1 MLPNFELPI
10 STELFL
16 QRHWQKRF
24 LLMPQA
30 AKGVSYLSQEQLFTL
45 AQRTD
50 VESRLIKGSGTGP
63 WELTHGPIAS
73 VPTNEE
79 NWTLLVQSVDYY
91 HTALSLLLDDFNF
104 LPSWRHEDIMISYA
118 SKGGSVGPHFDR
130 YDVFLIQTQGQRRW
144 HLGPTCD
151 ENTPR
156 QDTEAL
162 DLIADMPIEHS
173 FLMEPGDVLYIPPGT
188 AHWGIAESNHC
199 MTWSVGFRAPR
210 LADLLARFADEVLAE
225 NPSALFQDP
234 ARNKVPTPGTLGVED
249 FQSLQAQAL
258 SLLNEDAAYR
268 AFAELLTEPKQYPEK
283 RKTDCDLITL
293 THPDATMVRQG
304 GVRMLATTEGLWI
317 NGHLYPLSTSLIP
330 FGTYLAQQ
338 RLYTTAQL
346 DKYHCKEVAT
356 LLEMWLE
363 EGYFTLL

>member
-1 MLPNFELPI
+1 MLPNFELPM
-10 STELFL
+10 SAELFL
-16 QRHWQKRF
+16 QQYWQKQF

-30 AKGVSYLSQEQLFTL
+30 VKGFNYLSQEQLFAL

-50 VESRLIKGSGTGP
+50 VESRFIRGYDAGP
-63 WELTHGPIAS
+63 WELTHGPITS
-73 VPTNEE
+73 VPTKEKH
-79 NWTLLVQSVDYY
+79 WTLLVQSVDYY

-118 SKGGSVGPHFDR
+118 SEGGSVGPHFDR

-144 HLGPTCD
+144 HLGPKCD
-151 ENTPR
+151 DNTPR
-156 QDTEAL
+156 QGTEAL
-162 DLIADMPIEHS
+162 DLIANMPREHTC
-173 FLMEPGDVLYIPPGT
+173 LMEPGDVLYIPPGV
-188 AHWGIAESNHC
+188 AHWGIAESNDC

-210 LADLLARFADEVLAE
+210 LADLLARFTDEVLAE
-225 NPSALFQDP
+225 NSNVLFQDR
-234 ARNKVPTPGTLGVED
+234 ARSQTSSAGTLEIED
-249 FQSLQAQAL
+249 LANLQAQTL
-258 SLLNEDAAYR
+258 SLFSEDAAYR
-268 AFAELLTEPKQYPEK
+268 AFAELLTEPKQYPESIE
-283 RKTDCDLITL
+283 TDGNAIKL
-293 THPDATMVRQG
+293 TYPDATMVRQG